1 MQYVAQQLTG
11 FTATNI
17 VEEYADYDP
26 LEPYILE
33 TTTLS
38 NASVVRYGNYYYR
51 SLTNNNIGFNPELY
65 LNIKWIILKPSNV
78 YSMLDLQGQTRTV
91 VNASSFYVE
100 FDTPTL
106 ADTIGFGYLD
116 CSKLTIEQFDGLG
129 NIIPELTQII
139 ENSANENVSDYY
151 TYIYSTYTY
160 NKNRAELIKISPAG
174 SKIRITFEHIT
185 NVISIGYLVVG
196 EAINMGTSQYG
207 VKFGYNSYAKKD
219 FDEYGRLKIQKRAV
233 QNVLDFE
240 TDVNAEN
247 VVYVKNKTAEI
258 YNDVVM
264 FVVDESSDS
273 VYENMITLGV
283 IQNADLVIAYPT
295 FSTMSWSIVEAI

>member
-1 MQYVAQQLTG
+1 MQFVSQQLTG
-11 FTATNI
+11 FTATDI
-17 VEEYADYDP
+17 VEEYAEYDP
-26 LEPYILE
+26 DETYILE

-51 SLTNNNIGFNPELY
+51 SLTNNNTGFNPEEY
-65 LNIKWIILKPSNV
+65 LNIKWILLKPSNV
-78 YSMLDLQGQTRTV
+78 WSMLDLQGQTKTI
-91 VNASSFYVE
+91 VNATSFYVE
-100 FDTPTL
+100 FEIPTL

-116 CSKLTIEQFDGLG
+116 CSKLTIQQFDGLG
-129 NIIPELTQII
+129 NVIPELTQVI
-139 ENSANENVSDYY
+139 ENSANEDVNDYY
-151 TYIYSTYTY
+151 SYIYSAYTY

-174 SKIRITFEHIT
+174 TKVRITFEHT
-185 NVISIGYLVVG
+185 SNVISIGYLVVG
-196 EAINMGTSQYG
+196 EAISMGTSQYG

-240 TDVNAEN
+240 TDVKAEN
-247 VVYVKNKTAEI
+247 VVYVKGKTSEI

-264 FVVDESSDS
+264 FIVDESENSQ
-273 VYENMITLGV
+273 YENMITLGV

-295 FSTMSWSIVEAI
+295 FSTMSWYIVEAI

>member
-1 MQYVAQQLTG
+1 MQFVSQQLTG
-11 FTATNI
+11 FTATDI
-17 VEEYADYDP
+17 VEEYNEYDP
-26 LEPYILE
+26 EETYILE

-38 NASVVRYGNYYYR
+38 SASVVRYGNYYYR
-51 SLTNNNIGFNPELY
+51 SLTNNNTGFNPEEY
-65 LNIKWIILKPSNV
+65 LNIKWIVLKPSNV
-78 YSMLDLQGQTRTV
+78 WSMLDLQGQTKTV
-91 VNASSFYVE
+91 VNAPSFYVE
-100 FDTPTL
+100 FEIPTL

-116 CSKLTIEQFDGLG
+116 CSKLTIEQFDSAG

-139 ENSANENVSDYY
+139 ENSANEDVTDYY
-151 TYIYSTYTY
+151 SYIYSTYTY
-160 NKNRAELIKISPAG
+160 NKNRAELVKISPAG
-174 SKIRITFEHIT
+174 TKIRITFEHIT
-185 NVISIGYLVVG
+185 NIISIGYLVVG
-196 EAINMGTSQYG
+196 EAISMGTSQYG

-240 TDVNAEN
+240 TDVKAEN
-247 VVYVKNKTAEI
+247 VVYVKGKTSEI

-264 FVVDESSDS
+264 FIVDESVNSQ
-273 VYENMITLGV
+273 YENMITLGV